1 MISTLVVVF
10 LVSFLAFSISVIC
23 GGGAGL
29 MLIPVLGLMLPVSQV
44 PAALSI
50 GTFTSSASRLVAF
63 RKNICWHIVKYFVP
77 AALPA
82 VWFGAWLLKYVN
94 PVYLEVV
101 MGLFLVSNLSALFQ
115 KSKEINAT
123 EKSSNFVLGLIGFA
137 AGFISGL
144 TGAVGLL
151 FNRFYLRYGLTKE
164 EIIAT
169 RAANEIILHL
179 LKIILYFVFGLI
191 TIKVVSIGVIIA
203 FSAVFATWAM
213 KWILPKLSE
222 VSFRKIGYGAMVI
235 SGFAMLFQ
243 SGSNLLFSTNE
254 NRIASQMPKEM
265 TSKLVWNRWASEN
278 FAMESFYDDDN
289 GLEFEQ
295 TIPIT
300 ELSSNQKR
308 LVFSE
313 AKGTDKLI
321 IEIVYS
327 IGMHTYE
334 AYYFKDNILT
344 KKLAFK

>member
-1 MISTLVVVF
+1 MISTLAVVF
-10 LVSFLAFSISVIC
+10 IVSFLAFSISVIC

-29 MLIPVLGLMLPVSQV
+29 MLIPVLGLVLPVSQV

-63 RKNICWHIVKYFVP
+63 RQNICWPIVKYFVP

-82 VWFGAWLLKYVN
+82 VWLGAWLLKYVN

-101 MGLFLVSNLSALFQ
+101 MGLFLVSNLTALFQ
-115 KSKEINAT
+115 KSKEIQT
-123 EKSSNFVLGLIGFA
+123 TKKSSNWVLSLIGFA
-137 AGFISGL
+137 AGFVSGL

-191 TIKVVSIGVIIA
+191 TIKVVSVGVVVA
-203 FSAVFATWAM
+203 VSAVGATWAM

-222 VSFRKIGYGAMVI
+222 VSFRKIGYGAMVF

-243 SGSNLLFSTNE
+243 SGSNLLFANTESS
-254 NRIASQMPKEM
+254 IAYQMPKGME
-265 TSKLVWNRWASEN
+265 SKLIWSKWNHGSFALEN
-278 FAMESFYDDDN
+278 HYEDDN

-295 TIPIT
+295 IIPVS
-300 ELSSNQKR
+300 ELSSENR
-308 LVFSE
+308 RFVFSN

-327 IGMHTYE
+327 IGMHSYE

>member
-1 MISTLVVVF
+1 
-10 LVSFLAFSISVIC
+10 
-23 GGGAGL
+23 
-29 MLIPVLGLMLPVSQV
+29 MLPVSQV

-94 PVYLEVV
+94 PVYLELV
-101 MGLFLVSNLSALFQ
+101 MGFFLVSNLMALFQ
-115 KSKEINAT
+115 KSKEINT
-123 EKSSNFVLGLIGFA
+123 TQKSSNFVLGLIGFS

-151 FNRFYLRYGLTKE
+151 FNRFYLRYGLAKE

-179 LKIILYFVFGLI
+179 VKIILYFVFGLI
-191 TIKVVSIGVIIA
+191 TMKVVSVGVVVAI
-203 FSAVFATWAM
+203 SAILSTWAM
-213 KWILPKLSE
+213 KWVLPKLSE
-222 VSFRKIGYGAMVI
+222 TYFRKIGYGAMVF

-243 SGSNLLFSTNE
+243 SGSSLLFPNNLNIGNPQTH
-254 NRIASQMPKEM
+254 REM
-265 TSKLVWNRWASEN
+265 TSTLVWNKWNHGN
-278 FAMESFYDDDN
+278 FAMEYSYDAEN
-289 GLEFEQ
+289 GLDLEQ

-300 ELSSNQKR
+300 ELSSENRR
-308 LVFSE
+308 LVFSK

-321 IEIVYS
+321 IEAVYS
-327 IGMHTYE
+327 IGMYTYE
-334 AYYFKDNILT
+334 AYYFKDKKLI
-344 KKLAFK
+344 KKLAFN

>member
-1 MISTLVVVF
+1 MISILVVVF

-63 RKNICWHIVKYFVP
+63 RKNICWDIVKYFVP

-82 VWFGAWLLKYVN
+82 VWVGVWLLKYVN
-94 PVYLEVV
+94 PIYLEVI

-115 KSKEINAT
+115 KSKEIKAT
-123 EKSSNFVLGLIGFA
+123 EKSSNFILGLIGFA

-191 TIKVVSIGVIIA
+191 TIKVVSIGVIVAI
-203 FSAVFATWAM
+203 SAVIATWAM

-222 VSFRKIGYGAMVI
+222 VSFRKIGYGAMVF

-243 SGSNLLFSTNE
+243 SGSHLLFANNE
-254 NRIASQMPKEM
+254 NRIASTMPKEM
-265 TSKLVWNRWASEN
+265 TSKVLWDRWDNDN
-278 FAMESFYDDDN
+278 FAVESFYEDDN
-289 GLEFEQ
+289 GLEVEQ
-295 TIPIT
+295 IIPIK

-327 IGMHTYE
+327 LGMHSYE

-344 KKLAFK
+344 KKLAFR

>member
-1 MISTLVVVF
+1 MITTLIVIF
-10 LVSFLAFSISVIC
+10 SVSFLAFSISVIC

-50 GTFTSSASRLVAF
+50 GTFTSSTSRLVAF

-101 MGLFLVSNLSALFQ
+101 MGLFLVSNLTSLFQ
-115 KSKEINAT
+115 KSKQINAT
-123 EKSSNFVLGLIGFA
+123 HKSSNFVLGLIGFS

-179 LKIILYFVFGLI
+179 VKIVLYFIFGLI
-191 TIKVVSIGVIIA
+191 TIKVVSIGVVVAI
-203 FSAVFATWAM
+203 SAVLSTWAM

-222 VSFRKIGYGAMVI
+222 VAFRKIGYGAMVV
-235 SGFAMLFQ
+235 SGFAMLAQ
-243 SGSNLLFSTNE
+243 SGSHLLIPENLNS
-254 NRIASQMPKEM
+254 IANPMPKEM
-265 TSKLVWNRWASEN
+265 ASKLIWNRWNHGN
-278 FAMESFYDDDN
+278 FAMEFGYDDDS
-289 GLEFEQ
+289 GLEIEQ
-295 TIPIT
+295 TIPIA
-300 ELSSNQKR
+300 ELSSEQKR
-308 LVFSE
+308 LVLSN

-327 IGMHTYE
+327 LGMHSYE

-344 KKLAFK
+344 KKLDFN